1 MGVSLRCSCMLC
13 VVSHTLCYTVLP
25 IALESEALPAVS
37 SVVCDVVCCVVSCII
52 CCADSLRLMRD
63 AFESKALK
71 ALWLEEREH
80 VRKSIAKQ
88 QVSRVFTAPTLCC
101 AVLCCAALCCAVLC

>member
-1 MGVSLRCSCMLC
+1 
-13 VVSHTLCYTVLP
+13 
-25 IALESEALPAVS
+25 
-37 SVVCDVVCCVVSCII
+37 
-52 CCADSLRLMRD
+52 MRD

-101 AVLCCAALCCAVLC
+101 AVLCCAVLCCAVLCCAVLCCAAAVLRLNAV

>member
-1 MGVSLRCSCMLC
+1 
-13 VVSHTLCYTVLP
+13 
-25 IALESEALPAVS
+25 
-37 SVVCDVVCCVVSCII
+37 
-52 CCADSLRLMRD
+52 MRD

-101 AVLCCAALCCAVLC
+101 AVLCCAVLCCAVLCCGCAAAKRRLVSRADWVWCAKSCRPN

>member
-1 MGVSLRCSCMLC
+1 
-13 VVSHTLCYTVLP
+13 
-25 IALESEALPAVS
+25 
-37 SVVCDVVCCVVSCII
+37 
-52 CCADSLRLMRD
+52 MRD

-88 QVSRVFTAPTLCC
+88 QVGLSAEYHCAERDATLLLSRADWVWSRNPVVQTLLFAFDGKSCC
-101 AVLCCAALCCAVLC
+101 TERA

>member
-1 MGVSLRCSCMLC
+1 
-13 VVSHTLCYTVLP
+13 
-25 IALESEALPAVS
+25 
-37 SVVCDVVCCVVSCII
+37 
-52 CCADSLRLMRD
+52 MRD

-101 AVLCCAALCCAVLC
+101 AVLCCAAAVLRLCCG